1 MEKEVIVYTDGGS
14 RGNPGPAA
22 IGAVI
27 NYKGEER
34 EYSKQIGETT
44 NNIAEYE
51 AAIFALEKLKQLL
64 GKEKAKE
71 TKVELRSDSELLV
84 NQFNRKYK
92 IKNDKIT
99 PLFIKLWNLSQDFG
113 WIEVK
118 LITREENKAADRLVN
133 ETLF

>member
-92 IKNDKIT
+92 IKNDKIA

-113 WIEVK
+113 GIELK